1 MVGVAYQAHLEC
13 GQQLQKPSRQRAV
26 DVIRARDDDDHFR
39 LTDLPQKVVRPKP
52 DRLDRLL
59 RPCINMVVNY
69 YLSYG
74 LVM

>member
-1 MVGVAYQAHLEC
+1 MVGVAYQAHIEC

-26 DVIRARDDDDHFR
+26 EVIRDDAHFR